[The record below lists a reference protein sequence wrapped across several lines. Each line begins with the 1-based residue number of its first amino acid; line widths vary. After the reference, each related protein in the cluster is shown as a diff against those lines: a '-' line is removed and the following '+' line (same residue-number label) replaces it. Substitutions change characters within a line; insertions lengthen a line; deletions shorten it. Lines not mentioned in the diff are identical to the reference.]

1 MKELSGKKG
10 IYVGESA
17 RSIYE
22 LAAEHRQD
30 AEDRSDD
37 SHMVKHWQIF
47 HRELA
52 TPPKFSIQ
60 VLGSYRD
67 ALSRQV
73 GEDVRIDLR
82 ERGCIEL
89 KGRV

>member
-10 IYVGESA
+10 IYVGGSA

-22 LAAEHRQD
+22 RAAEHRQD
-30 AEDRSDD
+30 AEDRSED

-47 HRELA
+47 HPELA

-60 VLGSYRD
+60 VIGSYR
-67 ALSRQV
+67 
-73 GEDVRIDLR
+73 
-82 ERGCIEL
+82 
-89 KGRV
+89 GRV